1 MIKGGAPGER
11 MLNAFLRGITKGLL
25 VWAGISV
32 AAGILL
38 LSFAQTP
45 FWGGFALQC
54 FLWAIIDAAIA
65 LWGWWR
71 ERRALPPLTARA
83 VWEKAEQL
91 RRNLLWNAGLDLLY
105 ITLGVLLITLWGV
118 NSAIG
123 QGHGAG
129 IIVQGSFL
137 LIFDLGQSFLLGR
150 QMKSM

>member
-1 MIKGGAPGER
+1 MILGGAPGER
-11 MLNAFLRGITKGLL
+11 ALNAFLRGLTKGLL
-25 VWAGISV
+25 AWAGISV
-32 AAGILL
+32 VAGVLL
-38 LSFAQTP
+38 LTFVQTP

-83 VWEKAEQL
+83 VREKAEQL
-91 RRNLLWNAGLDLLY
+91 RRNLLWNAGLDILY
-105 ITLGVLLITLWGV
+105 IALGVLLITLWGV

-129 IIVQGSFL
+129 IIAQGAFL
-137 LIFDLGQSFLLGR
+137 LVFDLGQSFRLGR
-150 QMKSM
+150 QMVNT

>member
-1 MIKGGAPGER
+1 MILGGAPGER
-11 MLNAFLRGITKGLL
+11 ALNTFLLGLTKGLL
-25 VWAGISV
+25 AWAGISV
-32 AAGILL
+32 VAGILL
-38 LSFAQTP
+38 LAFAQTP

-54 FLWAIIDAAIA
+54 FLWAIIDTTIA

-83 VWEKAEQL
+83 VREKAEQV

-105 ITLGVLLITLWGV
+105 IALGVLLITLWGV

-129 IIVQGSFL
+129 IIAQGAFL
-137 LIFDLGQSFLLGR
+137 LAFDLGQSLRLGR
-150 QMKSM
+150 HMADT

>member
-1 MIKGGAPGER
+1 MILGGAPGER
-11 MLNAFLRGITKGLL
+11 ALNAFLRGLTVGLL
-25 VWAGISV
+25 AWAGISV

-54 FLWAIIDAAIA
+54 FLWAIIDTGIA

-71 ERRALPPLTARA
+71 GRRALPPLTARA
-83 VWEKAEQL
+83 VREKAEQL

-105 ITLGVLLITLWGV
+105 IALGALLITLWGV

-129 IIVQGSFL
+129 IIAQGAFL
-137 LIFDLGQSFLLGR
+137 LAFDLGQSLRLGR
-150 QMKSM
+150 QMVNA